1 MKSRDKDDKAI
12 IRFTDKQLESAIETL
27 TTRLMNWRDS
37 RINEF
42 KTNHGTILDHCR
54 RSIFV
59 LEQRL
64 KHCKHL
70 RELEKQAFIHRVQ
83 AEVTDK
89 NYDLVWQVDS
99 FIQEN
104 KIFEKKINKLLDAEK
119 KKVREEYDDLV
130 AKLTNELIA
139 VSEKFKNYRENTY
152 KEMNDKFSV
161 VKQVALVRMDKGGDP
176 TKKPKPIVS
185 VKKEQSNR
193 LQRELDQLRER
204 VNDNQWYTNLL

>member
-1 MKSRDKDDKAI
+1 
-12 IRFTDKQLESAIETL
+12 
-27 TTRLMNWRDS
+27 
-37 RINEF
+37 
-42 KTNHGTILDHCR
+42 
-54 RSIFV
+54 
-59 LEQRL
+59 
-64 KHCKHL
+64 
-70 RELEKQAFIHRVQ
+70 
-83 AEVTDK
+83 
-89 NYDLVWQVDS
+89 WQVDS

-119 KKVREEYDDLV
+119 KKVRGEYDDLV